1 MYTAMYF
8 VGALGPK
15 FLNDFLLNDVM
26 RKGTK
31 ISITNICGPE
41 APLKFGNA
49 VSQDIMFAN
58 YYEEN
63 FL

>member
-1 MYTAMYF
+1 MYIVSAI
-8 VGALGPK
+8 APK
-15 FLNDFLLNDVM
+15 VVNSFILDDVM

-41 APLKFGNA
+41 AALKFGSA
-49 VSQDIMFAN
+49 VSQDIMFVN